1 MKKVTLEFPFVVGD
15 VCYYMEA
22 GKPQSDKIATASIQ
36 MLKNGGIDFRY
47 KLETDVSNGIKT
59 YRDADTLFATKDE
72 LAAHLIRG
80 L

>member
-15 VCYYMEA
+15 MVFFMEA
-22 GKPQSDKIATASIQ
+22 GKPASDKIAVASIK

-47 KLETDVSNGIKT
+47 QMESDIQNGIKT
-59 YRDADTLFATKDE
+59 YRDADTIFATKDE

>member
-15 VCYYMEA
+15 TAYFIEA
-22 GKPQSDKIATASIQ
+22 GKPISDKIAVASIK

-47 KLETDVSNGIKT
+47 QTEGDIQNGIKT
-59 YRDADTLFATKDE
+59 YRDADKLFATKDE

>member
-15 VCYYMEA
+15 MVFFMEA
-22 GKPQSDKIATASIQ
+22 GKPTSDKIAVASIK

-47 KLETDVSNGIKT
+47 QMESDLQNGIKT
-59 YRDADTLFATKDE
+59 YRDADTIFATKDE

>member
-1 MKKVTLEFPFVVGD
+1 MKKVTLEFPLVVGD
-15 VCYYMEA
+15 VCYYVEA
-22 GKPQSDKIATASIQ
+22 GKPVCDKIATASIK

-47 KLETDVSNGIKT
+47 QTEGDTLNGIKT